1 MQCLAGIERVRAC
14 AWPVAWLAAC
24 SSLLV
29 VTEASVSAPP
39 SESAGFE
46 IRDARTRL
54 SQGVYLLDADIEY
67 DFSRRAIEAI
77 ENGVPVT
84 IILEMNVERVRGP
97 MIWDERI
104 AHVEGRY
111 RIEALALSNTY
122 VVRNLGS
129 GEVRT
134 FASLADLVA
143 ELGRIRAF
151 PLIDE
156 HLLEAEEQYVLQ
168 MRALLDIESLPS
180 PMRPLAYLSSLWRLK
195 SDWYEWPI
203 ER

>member
-1 MQCLAGIERVRAC
+1 MQCLASIERVRIR
-14 AWPVAWLAAC
+14 AWPAVWLAAC
-24 SSLLV
+24 SCLLTV
-29 VTEASVSAPP
+29 AESSVSAPEP
-39 SESAGFE
+39 ESAGFD
-46 IRDARTRL
+46 IRDAKTHL
-54 SQGVYLLDADIEY
+54 SEGVYLLDADIEY
-67 DFSRRAIEAI
+67 DFSRRALDAI

-84 IILEMNVERVRGP
+84 IILEMNVERVRSR
-97 MIWDERI
+97 IWDEHV

-129 GEVRT
+129 GEVRS
-134 FASLADLVA
+134 FASFDDLVSA
-143 ELGRIRAF
+143 LGRIRNF

-156 HLLEAEEQYVLQ
+156 HLIEPNERYVLQ

-203 ER
+203 EP